1 MKGSPRRF
9 LVAVCAAAFAVAA
22 SASDTSQK
30 PARQEQ
36 WIERPWELA
45 YFIQVQSALGQVAD
59 KEWANEAKVVERR
72 FPETGWFA
80 FFDVTHRLQIEPD
93 PIFASQ
99 DLVVTRIEF
108 DAQGW
113 VTTASTHE
121 GPLRGRLKENLEI
134 VLAAGATPAEAVYV
148 LGQWFQ
154 GFGGSEHWAPT
165 LCGRWDW
172 VHPALPRDHKPHY
185 LYGKGYRHAAVRG
198 SFGCRE
204 WAYQLKDDR
213 RPYIDVTS
221 YRPGAKPADT
231 YIREFIG
238 WAYLGQPRK
247 PVIGLHQGQ
256 WYCLL
261 DCPQGA
267 APGRIEGI
275 KKWAAFHGWAAPKRP
290 KRMPMFPDST
300 AIRDVDE

>member
-1 MKGSPRRF
+1 MSSNTRKF
-9 LVAVCAAAFAVAA
+9 LVAACAAAFSITAG
-22 SASDTSQK
+22 ASDTRQK

-45 YFIQVQSALGQVAD
+45 YFIRVQSAWGQRVSKEGSAERNAAD
-59 KEWANEAKVVERR
+59 KVSGFLEWPAL
-72 FPETGWFA
+72 
-80 FFDVTHRLQIEPD
+80 FDVTHRIQID
-93 PIFASQ
+93 PNPLFVDE

-113 VTTASTHE
+113 LTTANTHE
-121 GPLRGRLKENLEI
+121 GPLRGRLKENLQV
-134 VLAAGATPAEAVYV
+134 VLAAGATPAEPVYV

-185 LYGKGYRHAAVRG
+185 LYGKGYRHDAVRG

-231 YIREFIG
+231 YVREFIG

-267 APGRIEGI
+267 TPGRIGDI
-275 KKWAAFHGWAAPKRP
+275 NKWAAAHGWAAPKRP
-290 KRMPMFPDST
+290 QRMPMFPDSM
-300 AIRDVDE
+300 ASRDADE